1 MSLKNLYVAAIETAT
16 RAASVAVCNEDKFT
30 EITQDS
36 KLTHSETLLPQF
48 KEVLAMA
55 NVNREMIDA
64 IAVSIGPGS
73 FTGLRIGLAAAKA
86 LAYAWNVKIIGVPT
100 LHALAYHF
108 PYSTVMPM
116 IDAQKN
122 RAYVQIF
129 QKLQPVTDIE
139 ILGIDEAINKAASFA
154 ESSQSEVIICGDVC
168 HKIKSLPESVKIASI
183 NMRMPRAVN
192 VALCGRDLLNSGKI
206 GNVMNIEPMYIRRSE
221 AEVLWEKRNSD
232 ISKEGND
239 NVLSNAINNS

>member
-139 ILGIDEAINKAASFA
+139 ILTIDDALAKA
-154 ESSQSEVIICGDVC
+154 ESFGEVIICGDIC
-168 HKIKSLPESVKIASI
+168 HKIKSLPDNVKIAPI

-192 VALCGRDLLNSGKI
+192 VALCGRDLLDNGKVD
-206 GNVMNIEPMYIRRSE
+206 NVMNIEPMYIRRSE
-221 AEVLWEKRNSD
+221 AEVLWEKRNNAK
-232 ISKEGND
+232 SKG
-239 NVLSNAINNS
+239 

>member
-55 NVNREMIDA
+55 NVTREMIDA

-100 LHALAYHF
+100 LYALAYHF

-139 ILGIDEAINKAASFA
+139 ILSIDDAIIKA
-154 ESSQSEVIICGDVC
+154 ESFGEVIICGDVC
-168 HKIKSLPESVKIASI
+168 HKIKSLPESVKIAPI

-192 VALCGRDLLNSGKI
+192 VALCGRDLLASGKVD
-206 GNVMNIEPMYIRRSE
+206 NVMNIEPMYIRRSE
-221 AEVLWEKRNSD
+221 AEVLWEQRNNVKS
-232 ISKEGND
+232 EG
-239 NVLSNAINNS
+239 

>member
-1 MSLKNLYVAAIETAT
+1 MSLKNLYIAAIETAT
-16 RAASVAVCNEDKFT
+16 RAASVAVCSEDKFT

-48 KEVLAMA
+48 KEVLSMA
-55 NVNREMIDA
+55 NVTREMIDA
-64 IAVSIGPGS
+64 VAVSIGPGS

-86 LAYAWNVKIIGVPT
+86 LAYAWNIKIIGVPT

-122 RAYVQIF
+122 RAYIQIYRN
-129 QKLQPVTDIE
+129 LQPVTDIE
-139 ILGIDEAINKAASFA
+139 ILSIDDAIVKA
-154 ESSQSEVIICGDVC
+154 ESFGDVIICGDVC
-168 HKIKSLPESVKIASI
+168 HKIKSLPEDVKIAPI

-192 VALCGRDLLNSGKI
+192 VALCGRDLLASGKI
-206 GNVMNIEPMYIRRSE
+206 DNVMNIEPMYIRRSE
-221 AEVLWEKRNSD
+221 AEVLWEQRN
-232 ISKEGND
+232 
-239 NVLSNAINNS
+239 NVKSNG

>member
-1 MSLKNLYVAAIETAT
+1 MYIAAIETAT

-48 KEVLAMA
+48 KEVLAMS
-55 NVNREMIDA
+55 NVTRDMIEA

-86 LAYAWNVKIIGVPT
+86 LAYAWDIKIIGVPT
-100 LHALAYHF
+100 LQSLAYHF
-108 PYSTVMPM
+108 PFETVMPM

-122 RAYVQIF
+122 RAYVQVF
-129 QKLQPVTDIE
+129 QRLNQISEIE
-139 ILGIDEAINKAASFA
+139 ILNIDEAMNKAATLG
-154 ESSQSEVIICGDVC
+154 EVVICGDIC
-168 HKIKSLPESVKIASI
+168 HKIKSLPANVKIAPV

-192 VALCGRDLLNSGKI
+192 VALCARDLLTAGKI
-206 GNVMNIEPMYIRRSE
+206 DNVMDIEPLYIRRSE
-221 AEVLWEKRNSD
+221 AEVLWEKRHS
-232 ISKEGND
+232 EE
-239 NVLSNAINNS
+239 

>member
-1 MSLKNLYVAAIETAT
+1 MSLKNLYVAAIETTT

-48 KEVLAMA
+48 KEILSMA
-55 NVNREMIDA
+55 NITREMIEA
-64 IAVSIGPGS
+64 VAVSIGPGS

-86 LAYAWNVKIIGVPT
+86 LAYAWNIKIIGVPT

-129 QKLQPVTDIE
+129 QNLQPVTDIE
-139 ILGIDEAINKAASFA
+139 ILSIEDALTKA
-154 ESSQSEVIICGDVC
+154 ESFGEVVICGDVC
-168 HKIKSLPESVKIASI
+168 HKIKTLPESVKIAPI

-192 VALCGRDLLNSGKI
+192 VALCGRDLLASGKAD
-206 GNVMNIEPMYIRRSE
+206 NVMNIEPMYIRRSE
-221 AEVLWEKRNSD
+221 AEVLWEQRHSVKS
-232 ISKEGND
+232 ND
-239 NVLSNAINNS
+239 

>member
-1 MSLKNLYVAAIETAT
+1 MSLKNLYIAAIETST
-16 RAASVAVCNEDKFT
+16 RAASVAVSNGDKFT

-55 NVNREMIDA
+55 NVTREMIDA
-64 IAVSIGPGS
+64 VAVSIGPGS

-86 LAYAWNVKIIGVPT
+86 LAYAWNIKIIGVPT

-139 ILGIDEAINKAASFA
+139 ILSIDDAIAKA
-154 ESSQSEVIICGDVC
+154 ESFGEVIICGDVC
-168 HKIKSLPESVKIASI
+168 HKIKSLPENVKVAPI

-192 VALCGRDLLNSGKI
+192 VALCGRDLLASGKI
-206 GNVMNIEPMYIRRSE
+206 DNVMNIEPMYIRRSE
-221 AEVLWEKRNSD
+221 AEVLWEQRNNAK
-232 ISKEGND
+232 SKD
-239 NVLSNAINNS
+239 

>member
-1 MSLKNLYVAAIETAT
+1 MYIAAIETAT

-48 KEVLAMA
+48 KEVLAMS
-55 NVNREMIDA
+55 NVTRDMIEA

-100 LHALAYHF
+100 LQALAYHF
-108 PYSTVMPM
+108 PFETVMPM

-122 RAYVQIF
+122 RAYVQVF
-129 QKLQPVTDIE
+129 QRLNQISEIE
-139 ILGIDEAINKAASFA
+139 ILSIDEAVHKAATFG
-154 ESSQSEVIICGDVC
+154 EVVICGDVC
-168 HKIKSLPESVKIASI
+168 HKIKSLPENVKIAPV
-183 NMRMPRAVN
+183 NMKMPRAVN
-192 VALCGRDLLNSGKI
+192 VALCAHDLLTAGKVD
-206 GNVMNIEPMYIRRSE
+206 NVMDIEPLYIRRSE
-221 AEVLWEKRNSD
+221 AEVLWEKRHS
-232 ISKEGND
+232 EE
-239 NVLSNAINNS
+239 

>member
-1 MSLKNLYVAAIETAT
+1 MSLKSLYIAAIETAT

-48 KEVLAMA
+48 KEVLSMA
-55 NVNREMIDA
+55 NVERGQIEA

-73 FTGLRIGLAAAKA
+73 FTGLRIGLATAKA
-86 LAYAWNVKIIGVPT
+86 LAYSWNIRIIGVPT

-108 PYSTVMPM
+108 PYSTVMSM

-122 RAYVQIF
+122 RAYVQVF

-139 ILGIDEAINKAASFA
+139 ILSIDEAVTKAASFG
-154 ESSQSEVIICGDVC
+154 EIIICGDVC
-168 HKIKSLPESVKIASI
+168 HKIKSLPDNVKIAPI

-192 VALCGRDLLNSGKI
+192 IALCGRDLLASGKVD
-206 GNVMNIEPMYIRRSE
+206 NVMNIEPMYIRRSE
-221 AEVLWEKRNSD
+221 AEVLWEQRN
-232 ISKEGND
+232 
-239 NVLSNAINNS
+239 NVKSQN

>member
-1 MSLKNLYVAAIETAT
+1 MYVAAVETAT
-16 RAASVAVCNEDKFT
+16 RAASVAVCSEDKFT

-48 KEVLAMA
+48 KEVLKMA
-55 NVNREMIDA
+55 NVNRDMIEA

-73 FTGLRIGLAAAKA
+73 FTGLRIGLAAVKA
-86 LAYAWNVKIIGVPT
+86 LTYAWNIKIIGVPT

-108 PYSTVMPM
+108 PYSTVMSM

-129 QKLQPVTDIE
+129 DRLKPMTDIE
-139 ILGIDEAINKAASFA
+139 ILNIEEAVNKAASFDDI
-154 ESSQSEVIICGDVC
+154 VICGDVC
-168 HKIKSLPESVKIASI
+168 HKIKTLPDNVKIAPI

-192 VALCGRDLLNSGKI
+192 VALCGRDFLASGKI
-206 GNVMNIEPMYIRRSE
+206 DNVMNIEPMYIRRSE
-221 AEVLWEKRNSD
+221 AEVLWEKRHNELN
-232 ISKEGND
+232 I
-239 NVLSNAINNS
+239 

>member
-1 MSLKNLYVAAIETAT
+1 MSLKNLYIAAIETAT

-48 KEVLAMA
+48 KEVLTMA
-55 NVNREMIDA
+55 NVTRNEIDTV
-64 IAVSIGPGS
+64 AVSIGPGS

-86 LAYAWNVKIIGVPT
+86 LAYAWDIKIIGVPT

-122 RAYVQIF
+122 RAYVQLF
-129 QKLQPVTDIE
+129 QKLQAATDIE
-139 ILGIDEAINKAASFA
+139 ILSIDDAIAKAAAFA
-154 ESSQSEVIICGDVC
+154 ETSNNEVIICGDVC
-168 HKIKSLPESVKIASI
+168 HKVKALPESVKMAPV

-192 VALCGRDLLNSGKI
+192 VALCGRDLLASGKTD
-206 GNVMNIEPMYIRRSE
+206 NVMNIEPMYIRRSE
-221 AEVLWEKRNSD
+221 AEVLWEQRHSVK
-232 ISKEGND
+232 
-239 NVLSNAINNS
+239 SNA

>member
-1 MSLKNLYVAAIETAT
+1 MYIAAIETAT

-48 KEVLAMA
+48 KEVLGMS
-55 NVNREMIDA
+55 NVSKEMIEA

-86 LAYAWNVKIIGVPT
+86 LAYAWNVKIIGVST
-100 LHALAYHF
+100 LQALAYHF

-122 RAYVQIF
+122 RAYVQVFDRLKQISE
-129 QKLQPVTDIE
+129 IE
-139 ILGIDEAINKAASFA
+139 ILSIDEAMAKAATLN
-154 ESSQSEVIICGDVC
+154 EVVVCGDVC
-168 HKIKSLPESVKIASI
+168 HKIKSVPENVKIAPV

-192 VALCGRDLLNSGKI
+192 VALCGRDLLNAGKVD
-206 GNVMNIEPMYIRRSE
+206 NVMNIEPMYIRRSE
-221 AEVLWEKRNSD
+221 AEVLWEKRHN
-232 ISKEGND
+232 EQN
-239 NVLSNAINNS
+239 

>member
-1 MSLKNLYVAAIETAT
+1 MSLKNLYVAAIETST
-16 RAASVAVCNEDKFT
+16 RAASVAVCSEEKFT

-48 KEVLAMA
+48 KEVLSMA
-55 NVNREMIDA
+55 NVTREMIDA
-64 IAVSIGPGS
+64 VAVSIGPGS

-86 LAYAWNVKIIGVPT
+86 LAYAWNIKIIGVPT

-122 RAYVQIF
+122 RAYIQIY

-139 ILGIDEAINKAASFA
+139 ILSIEDAVNKAAVFTD
-154 ESSQSEVIICGDVC
+154 SSKSEIILCGDVC
-168 HKIKSLPESVKIASI
+168 HKIKSLPEGVKIAPI

-192 VALCGRDLLNSGKI
+192 VALCGRDLLASDKI
-206 GNVMNIEPMYIRRSE
+206 DNVMNIEPMYIRRSE
-221 AEVLWEKRNSD
+221 AEVLWEQRN
-232 ISKEGND
+232 
-239 NVLSNAINNS
+239 NVKSNG

>member
-1 MSLKNLYVAAIETAT
+1 MYIAAIETAT

-48 KEVLAMA
+48 KEVLGMS
-55 NVNREMIDA
+55 NVSKEMIEA

-86 LAYAWNVKIIGVPT
+86 LAYAWNVKIIGVST
-100 LHALAYHF
+100 LQALAYHF

-122 RAYVQIF
+122 RAYVQVFDRLKQISE
-129 QKLQPVTDIE
+129 IE
-139 ILGIDEAINKAASFA
+139 ILSIDEAMAKAATLN
-154 ESSQSEVIICGDVC
+154 EVVVCGDVC
-168 HKIKSLPESVKIASI
+168 HKIKSVPENVKIAPV

-192 VALCGRDLLNSGKI
+192 VALCGRDLLNAGKVD
-206 GNVMNIEPMYIRRSE
+206 NVMNIEPMYIRRSE
-221 AEVLWEKRNSD
+221 AEVLWEQRNNA
-232 ISKEGND
+232 K
-239 NVLSNAINNS
+239 SNEV